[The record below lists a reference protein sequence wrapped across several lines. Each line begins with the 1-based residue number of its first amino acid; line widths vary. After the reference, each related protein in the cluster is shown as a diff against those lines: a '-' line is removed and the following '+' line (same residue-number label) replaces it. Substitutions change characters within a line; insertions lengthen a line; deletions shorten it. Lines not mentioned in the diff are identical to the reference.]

1 MPPRPKKF
9 ERNNT
14 SNMTRPSKNFSS
26 NQVDK
31 SLLQKDK
38 TLDEQKLQNTLDFM
52 KKNFFSCPMVDEPDP
67 QEK

>member
-1 MPPRPKKF
+1 
-9 ERNNT
+9 
-14 SNMTRPSKNFSS
+14 MTRPSKNFSS